1 MNEKF
6 LKKIKA
12 YQQYLETKGI
22 KNHIYRIERLE
33 DGQMELAH
41 YFDEN
46 PDFEDDFKL
55 VCEAPEGTSIQDVI
69 YLDDQDRW
77 CMISLFRALMANR
90 LIRVVTKNGSI
101 NYENLSQKDKEN
113 YDLAVEAIKQTY
125 ENPEY
130 LSYEDSYRLRYYEKT
145 MKGE

>member
-12 YQQYLETKGI
+12 YQQYLGTKGI

-33 DGQMELAH
+33 NGQMELVH

-77 CMISLFRALMANR
+77 CMISLFRALTANR

-125 ENPEY
+125 EDPEY